1 MSMNRDMVGYAYPPS
16 EPWAVTRENIAAFAR
31 AIGDSNPAY
40 FDDDAARSLG
50 LTGIC
55 APPTFPI
62 TVTMAAMQKSFEDPS
77 LGMDFS
83 RVVHS
88 DQRFLYTR
96 PIRVGDDLVVV
107 TTVDE
112 IKSVGSSEMIT
123 LHSHVT
129 SHSEPVVDTWSKL
142 VVRGE

>member
-1 MSMNRDMVGYAYPPS
+1 MSMNRDMVGFAYPPS
-16 EPWAVTRENIAAFAR
+16 EPWLVTRDNIAEFAR
-31 AIGDSNPAY
+31 AIGDDNPAY
-40 FDDDAARSLG
+40 FDDSAAKALG

-77 LGMDFS
+77 LNMDFS

-96 PIRVGDDLVVV
+96 PIRVGDELVVV
-107 TTVDE
+107 TVVED
-112 IKSVGSSEMIT
+112 IKALGSNDMVT
-123 LHSHVT
+123 LYSTVT
-129 SHSEPVVDTWSKL
+129 SHGEPVVATWSKL
-142 VVRGE
+142 VVRGD

>member
-16 EPWAVTRENIAAFAR
+16 QPWAVTRDNIVDFAH

-40 FDDDAARSLG
+40 HDDEAARAMG
-50 LTGIC
+50 LEGIC

-77 LGMDFS
+77 LNMDFT

-112 IKSVGSSEMIT
+112 IKSLGTSEIIT

-129 SHSEPVVDTWSKL
+129 SHGETVVDTWSKL